1 MRAQSFAECLANA
14 HYSVIVRYYVRTFIS
29 FDVQLH
35 NPLSA
40 TLKFPKALKTP
51 NLGVQPYLNW

>member
-1 MRAQSFAECLANA
+1 MRVTHAQSFAECLANA

-40 TLKFPKALKTP
+40 TLNPPKL
-51 NLGVQPYLNW
+51 